1 MKKSHNGYS
10 LKDAGLKHG
19 ETITSHYGPRRLTLV
34 IKDVAD
40 KSPDISQER
49 KGPRVGAP
57 EQALAGFLRGA
68 GLNSI
73 DQCEIVSDKKGE
85 FYLAKIEQ
93 KGRAAS

>member
-1 MKKSHNGYS
+1 MSEFLLELLSEEIPATLQGWGVRELGKFITAA
-10 LKDAGLKHG
+10 LKEAGLKHG
-19 ETITSHYGPRRLTLV
+19 ETITSHSGPRRLTLI

-68 GLNSI
+68 GL
-73 DQCEIVSDKKGE
+73 
-85 FYLAKIEQ
+85 
-93 KGRAAS
+93 